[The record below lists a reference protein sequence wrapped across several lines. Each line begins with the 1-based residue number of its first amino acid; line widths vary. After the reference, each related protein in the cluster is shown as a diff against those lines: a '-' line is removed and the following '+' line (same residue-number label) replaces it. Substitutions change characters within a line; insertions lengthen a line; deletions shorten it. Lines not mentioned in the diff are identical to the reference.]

1 MTPNMTGAPRRAEPE
16 TMKPKS
22 FFVTGT
28 DTGVGKTLVSAALTR
43 AFVARGA
50 RVAVMK
56 PIASG
61 SDPTPEGLRNSDAL
75 TLMAASNVSA
85 PYGAVN
91 PYCFLPPI
99 SPHIAASEAGIAIDL
114 RLLRSRLD
122 ALARNADCVVVEGAG
137 GWHAPIS
144 DSATMA
150 DLAAALELP
159 VLLVVGLRLG
169 CLNHA
174 LLTRESLSTR
184 GVAFAGWIAN
194 AMDPHFDRPAENLA
208 TLCSRL
214 GEPPLAHIPFL
225 ESRLGA
231 FDLGEA
237 AGRLYA

>member
-1 MTPNMTGAPRRAEPE
+1 
-16 TMKPKS
+16 MKHTS
-22 FFVTGT
+22 IFVTGT

-43 AFVARGA
+43 ALVARGS

-75 TLMAASNVSA
+75 ALMAASNVSA
-85 PYGAVN
+85 PYEAVN

-99 SPHIAASEAGIAIDL
+99 SPHIAAGEAGVAIDL

-122 ALARNADCVVVEGAG
+122 SLARNADCVVVEGAG

-150 DLAAALELP
+150 DLATALELP

-174 LLTRESLSTR
+174 LLTRESLATR

-194 AMDPHFDRPAENLA
+194 AIDPHFDRPAENLA
-208 TLCSRL
+208 TLAVRL
-214 GEPPLAHIPFL
+214 GEPPLACIPFL
-225 ESRLGA
+225 EPGSGA
-231 FDLGEA
+231 IDLSEA
-237 AGRLYA
+237 AGKLCA